1 MDWAAQSELSQIR
14 SRSNIAA
21 GLTGVPR
28 PLDDVVLGPGD
39 SLVMYSDGL
48 IERRGEL
55 ITDGM
60 ERLAATATEIA
71 QSGWPEHPAVTFA
84 STLST
89 EERTDDVVVLCLN
102 FTGATE
108 EDLTELP
115 LGTTTGGMSTLNL
128 EPVVESTPVARH
140 WIAAHL
146 RDLPSEVTGY
156 AALLTSEL
164 VTNAV
169 LHAATPMCVTL
180 HILPDRIRV
189 DVADGNPSFP
199 ALKEY
204 GRDAATGRGLT
215 LFNSLASNWGVQAV
229 DGGKIVWFE
238 LPVDFPG
245 SPTSVSDGSF
255 RFDLA
260 GITHPDLHGEPDESP
275 DVGVRLFGIPA
286 VLLQKS
292 SEEYEALFREL
303 RLMKERADS
312 SPSAPALPERL
323 SVLVSEIGTRF
334 NGLGPGMD
342 EMWQGA
348 VDNNVEF
355 YDWTLVLPRSAVVAC
370 EFYDAMLDEADEFGL
385 SQRLLTLPAS
395 PTSVAVRRWFLSEL
409 IGQLHGKAPVAWSD
423 SRYHAE
429 LQAVTSR

>member
-1 MDWAAQSELSQIR
+1 
-14 SRSNIAA
+14 
-21 GLTGVPR
+21 
-28 PLDDVVLGPGD
+28 
-39 SLVMYSDGL
+39 MYSDGL

-60 ERLAATATEIA
+60 ERLATTAMEIA
-71 QSGWPEHPAVTFA
+71 RAGWPDHPAVTFA
-84 STLST
+84 SMLGT
-89 EERTDDVVVLCLN
+89 EERIDDVVVLCLN

-108 EDLTELP
+108 EGLAAGP
-115 LGTTTGGMSTLNL
+115 VGTTTGGMSTLNL
-128 EPVVESTPVARH
+128 DPVVESTPVARH

-146 RDLPSEVTGY
+146 HDLPSEVTDY

-169 LHAATPMCVTL
+169 LHAATPLCITL

-189 DVADGNPSFP
+189 DVADGNPAFP

-229 DGGKIVWFE
+229 AGGKIVWFE
-238 LPVDFPG
+238 LPVEFPV

-255 RFDLA
+255 RFDLT
-260 GITHPDLHGEPDESP
+260 GITQGGLPGESDESP
-275 DVGVRLFGIPA
+275 DVGVRLIGIPVA
-286 VLLQKS
+286 LLQKS

-312 SPSAPALPERL
+312 SPRAPALPERL
-323 SVLVSEIGTRF
+323 SVLISEIGTRF

-348 VDNNVEF
+348 VDNDVEF
-355 YDWTLVLPRSAVVAC
+355 YDWTLVLPQSAVVAC
-370 EFYDAMLDEADEFGL
+370 EFYAAMLEEADEFGL

-429 LQAVTSR
+429 LPTATAR